1 MLKDDECTTQQN
13 NTPDCPNYFRSK
25 APGCNN
31 PLEPGNQISGGLMNS
46 QMAPCEWVTAQSVSN
61 PEDLVTSMAGL
72 SFEETR
78 MLWSN
83 GSVLPTSQD
92 TPGIKSLSL
101 NSLPWEL
108 PRAVSQSI
116 PMGPNNRERAA
127 VNNFPESGVVESGL
141 LMSPGSKDMATLGM
155 QMVDQVLS
163 NSPGNG
169 ALLLRD
175 LTENYMGA
183 FHPTS
188 AASALTYP
196 SAPNS
201 TFQFDTESRSN
212 EAELYSG
219 TALPQS
225 VGCSVSNC
233 FNASQFYVRP
243 GSGTPRPMVPSLQ
256 MSYSMIPNRSSDVVH
271 YNNANGAEAIQS
283 EPHDNCVPPD
293 TLLAHIIRAQSGTET
308 PVSNGV
314 SSAGF
319 SINNLPNYQNGITD
333 PQRPASQP
341 EPYHTFPIFNQL
353 DHLSHIDSAGKV
365 SYGSVQGPGNQ
376 LCQFQALFPNT
387 QANPNTSTH
396 EVAVFHKLNT
406 HQSTGVTTAMQ
417 STAGAEGIFSG
428 SAMHSAYGQSAE
440 VNGPNGCTGYSST
453 PLEYL
458 PSGPFADPNTGRLA
472 DQQQHMGEPGSG
484 AFSMSSHFG
493 PPTYGSS
500 VGVPKYQPL
509 YQRGPSPVAC
519 GSDIAANVCGVTT
532 GGYPPQMY
540 TQHPTDSLNGPPVG
554 GSAMGQPYIEAS
566 MGNQTPGTVFP
577 QLPSGGLYQSLVP
590 SGEQATQYTS
600 QTAASEQQQ
609 QQQSAALFAHT
620 FQLLTAAAAA
630 RSLGSGVCDPRISGP
645 GTQNTNTLENVPAAA
660 PPSALQF
667 NQSMLPTHLHAY
679 SAPSFLPPTASS
691 VESPLPRVPAGNPL
705 TSQVLDGRSQC
716 TGLPGASNCG
726 VGPGPPPVSSPLVYP
741 TLQPPGI
748 YPTSDLITSPEFQQ
762 LGLNLSAPN
771 TASPVTNRV
780 FPHSSIPPPAPPP
793 AGTGAA
799 VNRMPFIPIGAVETQ
814 SPPPRTST
822 TFAGLRNVAVPN
834 HFRAQGPSS
843 NVFISR
849 RGTNSGG
856 VPISSTSSSVPNP
869 RFSHRAPP
877 PTTFSQ
883 QLSLPFMPPPI
894 PPYHTRHPLHQPP
907 PVLPPPGFLPPP
919 APAQRPEV
927 SNPVTNSF
935 FSSGRSSYAEV
946 VGGKFTKEPL
956 PPPLTHP
963 SVNPAMAAA
972 LALAAAQHPNGV
984 AAGFSIRQPS
994 TSHPQFQQPYYNLP
1008 ITSGS
1013 NAGYHTG
1020 PNITSCSQSNPS
1032 QINPFSHTGQSIPMA
1047 PSERSRLLEEFRNAR
1062 LPYLTLRDLTN
1073 HIVEFAQD
1081 QYGSRFIQQKLEQA
1095 SAVDKTAV
1103 FREILPHAYN
1113 LMVDVF
1119 GNYVIQKFF
1128 ELGTPEQKQIL
1139 GQRIRGQVLSLSLQ
1153 MYGCRVIQK
1162 AVESVP
1168 LEMQITIIRE
1178 LDGCVIKCVKDQNGN
1193 HVVQKC
1199 VESVPAEHLQF
1210 IVDSFKDHVH
1220 SISTHS
1226 YGCRVIQR
1234 ILEHCTPEQT
1244 APILAELHQHTES
1257 LVKDQYGNYVIQH
1270 VLEHGKTEDKS
1281 RIVDLIRGRVA
1292 ELSVHK
1298 FASNVV
1304 EKAVANATRA
1314 ERQALINEVL
1324 EDNRELPE
1332 SASMSNGIRPRSG
1345 EFPALSSSSD
1355 GGASTDDTGRGSTLC
1370 MMMKDQFANY
1380 VVQKM
1385 LDVAEQPIR
1394 KELMNQIRPHLSSL
1408 RKYTY
1413 GKHIINKMEKY
1424 YMKTNQAH
1432 LAVGLNSPSPPPL
1445 HNGSNSQSD
1454 LPQPSSA
1461 NLNSVRGGSGIS
1473 GSSTTGGG
1481 AVVASSILPPLLT
1494 ATDMAVRAPKV
1505 ALNRTSHY
1513 YNYHG
1518 TQSHYYSSGLHS
1530 ANRTNLPHRSKTRES
1545 RQSSELNPVNQRLTS
1560 KQDDSGVSAADE
1572 FDHAEKT
1579 ETNCDMDQLST
1590 HDEVSLEKDQSSS
1603 TSLDAIASEEFTRVN
1618 DSNSAGDLD
1627 ATWKR
1632 YSGDGSSSPVY
1643 AKNGLSEARSNSG
1656 RSSIQPGTSL
1666 VPSDTALRV

>member
-1 MLKDDECTTQQN
+1 
-13 NTPDCPNYFRSK
+13 
-25 APGCNN
+25 
-31 PLEPGNQISGGLMNS
+31 MNS
-46 QMAPCEWVTAQSVSN
+46 QLTPCEWVTAQSVSN

-92 TPGIKSLSL
+92 TPVIKSLSL

-108 PRAVSQSI
+108 PRAASQAI
-116 PMGPNNRERAA
+116 PMGPNTRERSA
-127 VNNFPESGVVESGL
+127 VNNFSESGL
-141 LMSPGSKDMATLGM
+141 VEGGVLMSPGSKDMAALGM

-183 FHPTS
+183 FHSAS

-201 TFQFDTESRSN
+201 TFQFDNESRSN
-212 EAELYSG
+212 EPDFYSG
-219 TALPQS
+219 SGVSQS
-225 VGCSVSNC
+225 LSCSVSNC

-243 GSGTPRPMVPSLQ
+243 GSGTPRPMVPSVQ
-256 MSYSMIPNRSSDVVH
+256 MSYSVMPNRSSDVVH
-271 YNNANGAEAIQS
+271 YNNVNGSETVQS
-283 EPHDNCVPPD
+283 GSHDGCVPPD
-293 TLLAHIIRAQSGTET
+293 ALLTHIHAQPGTET
-308 PVSNGV
+308 PVSNV
-314 SSAGF
+314 VPSSTGY
-319 SINNLPNYQNGITD
+319 SINNFPSQQNGIPD

-341 EPYHTFPIFNQL
+341 EPCHAFPIFNQPE
-353 DHLSHIDSAGKV
+353 HMSRIDSATKI
-365 SYGSVQGPGNQ
+365 SFGSLQNPGSQ
-376 LCQFQALFPNT
+376 LCQFQAMLPNT
-387 QANPNTSTH
+387 QTNMNSSTP
-396 EVAVFHKLNT
+396 EVTMFHKVNT
-406 HQSTGVTTAMQ
+406 HQSTGVSSTLQ
-417 STAGAEGIFSG
+417 STAEADGGFPG
-428 SAMHSAYGQSAE
+428 PTMPSAYGQPTD
-440 VNGPNGCTGYSST
+440 VNGPNRCAGYSSAT
-453 PLEYL
+453 LEYL
-458 PSGPFADPNTGRLA
+458 PSGPYTDPNTGRLA
-472 DQQQHMGEPGSG
+472 DQQHMSEPGSSG
-484 AFSMSSHFG
+484 FSISSHFG
-493 PPTYGSS
+493 PPAYGTS
-500 VGVPKYQPL
+500 VGIPKYQPAQL
-509 YQRGPSPVAC
+509 YQRGPSPAPC
-519 GSDIAANVCGVTT
+519 GSDVTVNACGVTA
-532 GGYPPQMY
+532 GGYPPHVY
-540 TQHPTDSLNGPPVG
+540 GQHPTESLNGPPVG
-554 GSAMGQPYIEAS
+554 GSVMGQPYLGAS
-566 MGNQTPGTVFP
+566 VNNQPPDTAVFP
-577 QLPSGGLYQSLVP
+577 QIPSSGLYQSLVP
-590 SGEQATQYTS
+590 PGEQAPPFAP
-600 QTAASEQQQ
+600 QTAAPEQQ

-630 RSLGSGVCDPRISGP
+630 RNLSSGVCDPRISGQ
-645 GTQNTNTLENVPAAA
+645 GSQNTNTPLRPGAVENVPAAA
-660 PPSALQF
+660 GPSALTQPIQF
-667 NQSMLPTHLHAY
+667 AQSMLPTHLQAY
-679 SAPSFLPPTASS
+679 SASSFLPPTVSS
-691 VESPLPRVPAGNPL
+691 VESPLPRVAAGTPL
-705 TSQVLDGRSQC
+705 TSQVLDGQSQC
-716 TGLPGASNCG
+716 AGLPGAGNCG
-726 VGPGPPPVSSPLVYP
+726 VGPGPPPVSSPLVYSA
-741 TLQPPGI
+741 LQPPGI
-748 YPTSDLITSPEFQQ
+748 YSTNELVSNPEFQQ
-762 LGLNLSAPN
+762 LGLNLNAPN
-771 TASPVTNRV
+771 AASPITNRV

-799 VNRMPFIPIGAVETQ
+799 VNRIPFIPIGPVEAQ
-814 SPPPRTST
+814 SPPPPRTST
-822 TFAGLRNVAVPN
+822 TFAGLRNVAVSN
-834 HFRAQGPSS
+834 NFRTQGPLS
-843 NVFISR
+843 NVFVPR
-849 RGTNSGG
+849 RGTNGSGG
-856 VPISSTSSSVPNP
+856 SGIPISSNSSSVPNAH
-869 RFSHRAPP
+869 FSHRAPP
-877 PTTFSQ
+877 ATTFSQ
-883 QLSLPFMPPPI
+883 QLGLPFMPPPL
-894 PPYHTRHPLHQPP
+894 PPYHARHPLHQPP

-927 SNPVTNSF
+927 ANPVTNTF
-935 FSSGRSSYAEV
+935 FNSGRSSYAEV
-946 VGGKFTKEPL
+946 VGGKFAKDPH
-956 PPPLTHP
+956 PPSLTHP

-984 AAGFSIRQPS
+984 ASGLGVRQPS
-994 TSHPQFQQPYYNLP
+994 TSHHPQFQQPYYNLP
-1008 ITSGS
+1008 ITSGPS
-1013 NAGYHTG
+1013 AGYPG
-1020 PNITSCSQSNPS
+1020 PNSASYPRSNSSQV
-1032 QINPFSHTGQSIPMA
+1032 NPFGHTSQPNPMV

-1168 LEMQITIIRE
+1168 LDMQIAIIRE

-1244 APILAELHQHTES
+1244 APILTELHQHTES

-1281 RIVDLIRGRVA
+1281 RIVELIRGRVA

-1324 EDNRELPE
+1324 EDNRDLAE
-1332 SASMSNGIRPRSG
+1332 SSSISNGLRPRSG
-1345 EFPALSSSSD
+1345 EFPALSSSSE
-1355 GGASTDDTGRGSTLC
+1355 GGASTDDNARGSTLC

-1408 RKYTY
+1408 R
-1413 GKHIINKMEKY
+1413 
-1424 YMKTNQAH
+1424 
-1432 LAVGLNSPSPPPL
+1432 
-1445 HNGSNSQSD
+1445 
-1454 LPQPSSA
+1454 
-1461 NLNSVRGGSGIS
+1461 
-1473 GSSTTGGG
+1473 
-1481 AVVASSILPPLLT
+1481 
-1494 ATDMAVRAPKV
+1494 
-1505 ALNRTSHY
+1505 
-1513 YNYHG
+1513 
-1518 TQSHYYSSGLHS
+1518 
-1530 ANRTNLPHRSKTRES
+1530 
-1545 RQSSELNPVNQRLTS
+1545 
-1560 KQDDSGVSAADE
+1560 
-1572 FDHAEKT
+1572 
-1579 ETNCDMDQLST
+1579 
-1590 HDEVSLEKDQSSS
+1590 
-1603 TSLDAIASEEFTRVN
+1603 
-1618 DSNSAGDLD
+1618 
-1627 ATWKR
+1627 
-1632 YSGDGSSSPVY
+1632 
-1643 AKNGLSEARSNSG
+1643 
-1656 RSSIQPGTSL
+1656 
-1666 VPSDTALRV
+1666 